1 MFPVEQLVKKYQIKA
16 HNAKEKGI
24 EFALTEAQY
33 VLMYQKCSGLCDY
46 TGMKM
51 GNVSTNGN
59 YVSLERVVNT
69 EGYTPSNICLIRQDV
84 NALKGYTFDAVAKGV
99 EVNLPSKMSGSIL
112 VKMCDTLYNPIKMQA
127 IKDKYTKLFATLNP
141 VCNNAPIELV
151 QQPEVT
157 ETMQPTITN
166 LELLYTKMYYT
177 FGTQIEQLGVEYEL
191 TYAEYKRMITR
202 KYCQLTDRLITPDSA
217 TVWVVNKSLGV
228 TKDNVLVLDSKVGE
242 GLDVFMVNGGLSLLE
257 LKKLCKNLI
266 VKGE

>member
-1 MFPVEQLVKKYQIKA
+1 MFPIEQLVKKYQIKA

-33 VLMYQKCSGLCDY
+33 ALMYQKCSGLCDY

-59 YVSLERVVNT
+59 YVSLERINNNI
-69 EGYTPSNICLIRQDV
+69 GYLPSNICLIRQDV
-84 NALKGYTFDAVAKGV
+84 NMLKGATFDAVTKGADAKHATK
-99 EVNLPSKMSGSIL
+99 VNSNML

-157 ETMQPTITN
+157 ETMQTTTTN

-202 KYCQLTDRLITPDSA
+202 KYCQLTDRLITPESA

-242 GLDVFMVNGGLSLLE
+242 GLDVFIVNGGLSLLE